1 MYFKKSLAVL
11 LAAGLIA
18 SLGAGCSGGGS
29 AQSSSAGSAPASSA
43 APSAPASS
51 QASSASAEALDEG
64 NLNKTGVPIL
74 KQPEEFT
81 IMIKKA
87 ALSKNTYPEKEP
99 IQQMEQETNVKINW
113 QEIAPSGWAEK
124 VNLSFAS
131 NELPDAFISGIDNSV
146 LVRNMAA
153 LVPIGDYVDEYAPSI
168 KKLWEERP
176 DIKSA
181 LTAPD
186 GKIYSFNTGE
196 ESAWTVTNSLLYI
209 NKTWLD
215 KLNLAAPTTTEE
227 FLSVLEAFKS
237 QDPNGNGQADE
248 IPFTFCQQDNSYN
261 LYSMFGSFGVL
272 DNADHIYIEDGKI
285 LFSGTQPGF
294 FEALKYFN
302 SLVNAGVMDV
312 EGFSQTLEQ
321 LQAKGKNSDVLL
333 GAFISY
339 NSDTATGDNCDNYIA
354 IEPLNGTGEKILWNR
369 EGQMG
374 GNKTGFVVT
383 KACKNPEALVR
394 WHDYINSSWEN
405 KMLWSFGPEGQAWK
419 FNEDGLW
426 IQNNDNLPEGAS
438 WGEYRHT
445 VAPGS
450 QANFFF
456 TTEDGLNKRLLAK
469 RTQERLDAIT
479 TLYEQH
485 FPAETLQKGFE
496 DEQTSNDKNML
507 FVEIDSYLK
516 TFVANSIM
524 KGVTDAQWEEHLKK
538 CESLKAEQ
546 YASMWQTF
554 YDSHK

>member
-1 MYFKKSLAVL
+1 MLIKKSLAAV

-18 SLGAGCSGGGS
+18 SLGAGCSGGNDS
-29 AQSSSAGSAPASSA
+29 ASSNASPAPSA
-43 APSAPASS
+43 ASSAPASS
-51 QASSASAEALDEG
+51 QQAASSAAEEEG
-64 NLNKTGVPIL
+64 NLNKTGTPIL
-74 KQPEEFT
+74 KEAEEFT
-81 IMIKKA
+81 VMIKKF

-99 IQQMEQETNVKINW
+99 IQQMEKETNVKINW
-113 QEIAPSGWAEK
+113 QEIAPSGWTEK

-176 DIKSA
+176 DIKAA

-196 ESAWTVTNSLLYI
+196 ESAWGVTNSLLYI

-215 KLNLAAPTTTEE
+215 KLNLQVPTTIDE
-227 FLSVLEAFKS
+227 FRSVLEAFKS

-248 IPFTFCQQDNSYN
+248 IPFSFCQQDLSYN

-272 DNADHIYIEDGKI
+272 DNADHVYIQDGKVI
-285 LFSGTQPGF
+285 FSGTQPGF
-294 FEALKYFN
+294 REALEYFN
-302 SLVNAGVMDV
+302 SLVNAGVLDV

-321 LQAKGKNSDVLL
+321 LQAKGKSGDVLL
-333 GAFISY
+333 GAFLSY
-339 NSDTATGDNCDNYIA
+339 NNDTATGDNFENYIP
-354 IEPLNGTGEKILWNR
+354 IEPLKGTGDTVLWNR

-383 KACKNPEALVR
+383 KGCKNPEALVR

-426 IQNNDNLPEGAS
+426 IQNNDSLPEGAS

-450 QANFFF
+450 QANWFF
-456 TTEDGLNKRLLAK
+456 TAEEGLAKRLLAK

-479 TLYEQH
+479 GLYEKH
-485 FPAETLQKGFE
+485 FPAENLQKGFE

-546 YASMWQTF
+546 YASMWQAF